1 MAEHAHA
8 ARSNASDDDRD
19 ARLGDLRHESE
30 RLRAA
35 AATVPALERELAT
48 LRADLA
54 TIDGSW
60 SWRLTAPLRAGRA
73 AFANRR
79 ELALTAGRIV
89 KRRLEG

>member
-1 MAEHAHA
+1 MPEHGHA
-8 ARSNASDDDRD
+8 ARSNASDTD

-54 TIDGSW
+54 TIDASW
-60 SWRLTAPLRAGRA
+60 SWRLTAPVRATRA
-73 AFANRR
+73 AIVNRR
-79 ELALTAGRIV
+79 EIALAAGRIV

>member
-1 MAEHAHA
+1 MPEHGDA
-8 ARSNASDDDRD
+8 ARSNASDDD
-19 ARLGDLRHESE
+19 ARLRDLRHESE
-30 RLRAA
+30 RLRPT
-35 AATVPALERELAT
+35 AATAPPLERELAA
-48 LRADLA
+48 LRRDLA

-73 AFANRR
+73 AIANRR

>member
-1 MAEHAHA
+1 MAEHGHA
-8 ARSNASDDDRD
+8 AHSNASDDDYD

-35 AATVPALERELAT
+35 ATTVPALERELAA
-48 LRADLA
+48 LRRDIA

-60 SWRLTAPLRAGRA
+60 SWRLTAPLRAARTA
-73 AFANRR
+73 VANRR
-79 ELALTAGRIV
+79 ELALAAGRIV